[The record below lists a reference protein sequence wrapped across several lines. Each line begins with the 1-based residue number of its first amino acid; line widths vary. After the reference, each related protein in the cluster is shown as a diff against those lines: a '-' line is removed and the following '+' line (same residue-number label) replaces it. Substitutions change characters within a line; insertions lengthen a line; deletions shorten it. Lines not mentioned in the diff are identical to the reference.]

1 MNIIHT
7 LPPHIANLIAA
18 GEVVERP
25 ASIVKELLEN
35 AVDAG
40 AENIGVEIENGGIAS
55 VTVTD
60 DGCGMTREDA
70 RVCFLRHATSKIRT
84 KEDLYSILTLGFR
97 GEALAAISAVSKV
110 DLYTRRAEDLAGT
123 HIYCEAGNIVTCE
136 DAGCPVGTSI
146 TVREVFYNTPA
157 RMKFLKKNATEGGY
171 CAAAVDYVALSHPE
185 IAFRFTR
192 EGRVT
197 MRTPGD
203 GQPLSA
209 IHGVCGRDFVDSLIP
224 IPPEETDGTLNS
236 RIQIWGY
243 VTKPERA
250 LSGRN
255 SQYFFLNGRHIHS
268 RTLTAALEEAYR
280 TSIMVGKYPGC
291 VIYAAVDPA
300 HVDVNVHPAKLEVK
314 FSDEREAFQA
324 LYAAVKRAFAA
335 SERPQYPLQDEK
347 EPEKEETPP
356 QDEPDEED
364 TMQEAPAEE
373 DAARETPQAESA
385 EEEQET
391 EQVIY
396 AAPKDKGENMLGDGT
411 VLAYTQTHRF
421 APSIDISAE
430 DFTLDFG
437 ALTPTP
443 AVQEPEP
450 EPETAEEAPREI
462 AEEAPVYRI
471 LGEAFKCYIIV
482 ELEDKLM
489 YIDKHAAHE
498 RILYNKLKSAEEPAP
513 GQNLLTPVV
522 LPTAREDRIMLDE
535 NEAELARLGLEYTDF
550 GDGNILIH
558 SIPPHI
564 DPEDAAAFIEE
575 VCSRMKKGENDDRRE
590 DILHSIACKAA
601 IKAGWTTQPEEID
614 ALVRTLLADPELR
627 YCPHGRPIALELSR
641 RDFEK
646 RFFRV

>member
-40 AENIGVEIENGGIAS
+40 AENISVEIENGGITAI
-55 VTVTD
+55 TVTD

-97 GEALAAISAVSKV
+97 GEALAAISAVSKI

-123 HIYCEAGNIVTCE
+123 HVACEAGKITACE

-185 IAFRFTR
+185 VAFRFTR

-209 IHGVCGRDFVDSLIP
+209 IHGVCGRDFVDALIP
-224 IPPEETDGTLNS
+224 IPPEENSGALNAQM
-236 RIQIWGY
+236 QIWGY

-255 SQYFFLNGRHIHS
+255 SQYFILNGRHIHS

-291 VIYAAVDPA
+291 VIYAAIDPS

-314 FSDEREAFQA
+314 FSDERAAFQA
-324 LYAAVKRAFAA
+324 LYSAVKRAFAA
-335 SERPQYPLQDEK
+335 SERPQYRVP
-347 EPEKEETPP
+347 
-356 QDEPDEED
+356 EED
-364 TMQEAPAEE
+364 TVEEEPAPQETPAEKPE
-373 DAARETPQAESA
+373 IPEKPAEARTIIAMPKAE
-385 EEEQET
+385 
-391 EQVIY
+391 
-396 AAPKDKGENMLGDGT
+396 GENMLGEGT
-411 VLAYTQTHRF
+411 VLAYTQTHHF
-421 APSIDISAE
+421 IPSIDISAA
-430 DFTLDFG
+430 DFALDLD
-437 ALTPTP
+437 ALTPEPVPQENDP
-443 AVQEPEP
+443 APQR
-450 EPETAEEAPREI
+450 AEEAPQDD
-462 AEEAPVYRI
+462 AAPIPAYRI

-498 RILYNKLKSAEEPAP
+498 RILYNKLKAAVEPAP
-513 GQNLLTPVV
+513 GQNLLTPIV
-522 LPTAREDRIMLDE
+522 LPMAKEDRLLLDE
-535 NEAELARLGLEYTDF
+535 NEDELARLGLEYTDF
-550 GDGNILIH
+550 GGGNILIH
-558 SIPPHI
+558 SIPAHI
-564 DPEDAAAFIEE
+564 DPDDAPAFIEE
-575 VCSRMKKGENDDRRE
+575 VCRRVKRGENDDRRE

-601 IKAGWTTQPEEID
+601 IKAGWTAQPEEIE
-614 ALVRTLLADPELR
+614 ALVRTVLGDPDLR
-627 YCPHGRPIALELSR
+627 YCPHGRPVALELSR
-641 RDFEK
+641 HDFEK
-646 RFFRV
+646 GFYRV